1 MRCAALL
8 LACVSTTAVA
18 QTPPPPIS
26 SPPPSTLANAPK
38 LPPAWEQQTREIY
51 KTAVEIP
58 TVARRGQLPKLA
70 NYLADRLRAA
80 GWADSDIHVLPYVSP
95 GENPTA
101 ALIARWPAAGT
112 PKKKP
117 MLIIAHM
124 DVVEAL
130 PSDWTTDPFRL
141 VEKDG
146 YFYGRGS
153 GDDKGGL
160 VPSMVALMKLRQSGF
175 KPARDIIVLYT
186 GDEETQGKGAELGAT
201 EWRKWTDAEFVL
213 NADAGGG
220 AFTRDGKPLGF
231 GLQTSEK
238 TFQSYYFRVRNPGGH
253 SSRPRPDNAIY
264 DLADGL
270 KKLQRHRFT
279 PMLTET
285 TRQYFAARAEQ
296 EGNSALGQAMRRW
309 LADPNDGAAADSIEA
324 NPLEVGL
331 TRTRCVATMLK
342 GGHAENA
349 LPQLA
354 EATVNCRIMP
364 GIKPPAVQ
372 RELQQAIGPERRDH
386 AVSGSRPADAGVP
399 APARHRQG
407 LYGRGACALPDPAD
421 HPADEHRARPTGSSS
436 ARAGCRSTAWT
447 GAGACAGRRAGARQG
462 RAHSGPVAVGQC
474 AALGADRSGAGE
486 RVGAV
491 TRAAVSTAA
500 VASRSSDGGSRIAPD
515 GPGAP

>member
-1 MRCAALL
+1 MRRFAVL
-8 LACVSTTAVA
+8 LACVSTCVLG
-18 QTPPPPIS
+18 QTPTVAVN
-26 SPPPSTLANAPK
+26 SPPPATLAKAPK
-38 LPPAWEQQTREIY
+38 LPPVWEQKAREIY
-51 KTAVEIP
+51 KTAVETP
-58 TVARRGQLPKLA
+58 TVAGRHNVPKLA
-70 NYLADRLRAA
+70 EYLAGQLKAA
-80 GWADSDIHVLPYVSP
+80 GWADSDIHVLPYESA
-95 GENPTA
+95 NDKQTA
-101 ALIARWPAAGT
+101 ALIARWPASGT

-130 PSDWTTDPFRL
+130 ASDWSTDPFTL

-160 VPSMVALMKLRQSGF
+160 VPALVALLKLKATGF
-175 KPARDIIVLYT
+175 KPDRDIIIEFT
-186 GDEETQGKGAELGAT
+186 GDEETQGRGAELGAT
-201 EWRKWTDAEFVL
+201 DWRKWTEAEFVL

-264 DLADGL
+264 QLADGL
-270 KKLQRHRFT
+270 KALQNHRFT

-285 TRQYFAARAEQ
+285 TREYFAARAKQ
-296 EGNSALGQAMRRW
+296 EGDSDLGNAMRAW
-309 LADPNDGAAADSIEA
+309 LANPNDGAAADAIEA
-324 NPLEVGL
+324 DPLEVGV

-364 GIKPPAVQ
+364 GIEPKDVEAELKATVGPNVEVTPYPDTGRPTPVSPLRPDIVKAYTDAV
-372 RELQQAIGPERRDH
+372 H
-386 AVSGSRPADAGVP
+386 ARFPGVP
-399 APARHRQG
+399 IIPQMSTGATDG
-407 LYGRGACALPDPAD
+407 L
-421 HPADEHRARPTGSSS
+421 EFRARGMPVYGVDGSWGVSPDDE
-436 ARAGCRSTAWT
+436 
-447 GAGACAGRRAGARQG
+447 
-462 RAHSGPVAVGQC
+462 RAHGKDERIPVQS
-474 AALGADRSGAGE
+474 LWDNILHWE
-486 RVGAV
+486 RMVKEL
-491 TRAAVSTAA
+491 
-500 VASRSSDGGSRIAPD
+500 AS
-515 GPGAP
+515 